1 MLIVHSQSFQQVIRQ
16 VVLLYGVPEQNEMDE
31 DEDKDVFNGRL
42 VPIDEILAEN
52 APETTTVFYKGS
64 VEDRGKTF

>member
-1 MLIVHSQSFQQVIRQ
+1 
-16 VVLLYGVPEQNEMDE
+16 MDE